1 MKTKQLF
8 FCSLTGLAL
17 LTTSCSSNDEALNGG
32 DGTTSEGKTYAQIAI
47 SVANSATTRTTTPG
61 NTGDEAYGD
70 DAEYTVND
78 LTVVLAN
85 ENDIAMQVIT
95 PELKL
100 ATDADEAD
108 KQVRVTKPFKC
119 TPGSYKVYVLVNY
132 KNSQKALT
140 PIIKGSTDM
149 KAEFGLTDIDRDGT
163 AIDGI
168 AKLSTTGNFFMTNV
182 SAPTEQKIDK
192 DATGNA
198 TKTEVDDAGKEMTAG
213 KTNLNLLQVDVERAV
228 SKVTFNN
235 TDKQPFEIKVG
246 DNIIATATLEGASLI
261 NLNKKMFLVKDGTPA
276 THKPS
281 TVTDAWP
288 YPKDPNYDQ
297 TSIDKNY
304 CEANFEQRS
313 ATVFSA
319 PNTATFYCPENTM
332 DASAQLNGQTTGV
345 VYKVKYVP
353 KDAYYTELAKD
364 GTDNYSKMFAK
375 VLNLT
380 GKEDA
385 ITDKIFT
392 EAKNTDGTDITDGT
406 FYSYNG
412 YVFRSLAGARLY
424 KAIATNTDGKAE
436 TVNDAFKNN
445 GNDPDIQTYTEGV
458 CYYTAWIKH
467 NPDGEYMQQDKYG
480 VVRNFWYELTVNSIK
495 KLGYSKPTYEK
506 PTDPDDKEEASIQVQ
521 VKIKKWRLVKQNV
534 DLE

>member
-32 DGTTSEGKTYAQIAI
+32 NGASNDGNTYAQIAI
-47 SVANSATTRTTTPG
+47 SVANSATTRAVTG

-70 DAEYTVND
+70 DNEYTVND

-95 PELKL
+95 PEMKEATNTDVADDKL
-100 ATDADEAD
+100 I
-108 KQVRVTKPFKC
+108 RVTKPFQC
-119 TPGSYKVYVLVNY
+119 TPGKYKVYVLANY
-132 KNSQKALT
+132 KNSQSSLS

-149 KAEFGLTDIDRDGT
+149 KMVFGLSD
-163 AIDGI
+163 I
-168 AKLSTTGNFFMTNV
+168 AKLYESDNFFMTNT
-182 SAPTEQKIDK
+182 SDPKAGEIKKDGTDK
-192 DATGNA
+192 
-198 TKTEVDDAGKEMTAG
+198 EVDDAGNEITDG
-213 KTNLNLLQVDVERAV
+213 KTNLNLLKVDVERAV
-228 SKVTFNN
+228 SKVTFDN
-235 TDKQPFEIKVG
+235 TDNQSFNIEVG
-246 DNIIATATLEGASLI
+246 GNTIATATLEGASLI
-261 NLNKKMFLVKDGTPA
+261 NLNKKMYLVKDKQTA
-276 THKPS
+276 TNKPS
-281 TVTDAWP
+281 TVVASVNSDWP

-297 TSIDKNY
+297 TSIDKKY

-319 PNTATFYCPENTM
+319 PSTATFYCPENTM

-353 KDAYYTELAKD
+353 KGAYYTELAKD

-495 KLGYSKPTYEK
+495 KLGYSKPTYKE
-506 PTDPDDKEEASIQVQ
+506 PTDPDDKAEASIQVQ

>member
-8 FCSLTGLAL
+8 FCGLTGLAL
-17 LTTSCSSNDEALNGG
+17 LATSCSSNDEALNGG

-47 SVANSATTRTTTPG
+47 SVANSATTRAVTG
-61 NTGDEAYGD
+61 NTGDEVFGD
-70 DAEYTVND
+70 IKEYTVND

-95 PELKL
+95 PKLKD
-100 ATDADEAD
+100 ATDEGEED
-108 KQVRVTKPFKC
+108 QRIRVTEPFKC
-119 TPGSYKVYVLVNY
+119 TPGKYKVYVLANY
-132 KNSQKALT
+132 NNSQHALT

-149 KAEFGLTDIDRDGT
+149 KAEFGITD
-163 AIDGI
+163 I
-168 AKLSTTGNFFMTNV
+168 AKLSTTGNFFMTNA

-228 SKVTFNN
+228 SKVTFDN

-261 NLNKKMFLVKDGTPA
+261 NLNKKMFLVKDGRLA
-276 THKPS
+276 TNKPS
-281 TVTDAWP
+281 TVVASVNSDWP

-297 TSIDKNY
+297 ISIDKGY
-304 CEANFEQRS
+304 CETNFFQTEASSFPAPS
-313 ATVFSA
+313 AA
-319 PNTATFYCPENTM
+319 KFYCPENTM
-332 DASAQLNGQTTGV
+332 TAAAQLNGQTTGV

-353 KDAYYTELAKD
+353 VGDYYTVLDAEN
-364 GTDNYSKMFAK
+364 GTDSYSKMFK
-375 VLNLT
+375 EVLNLAD
-380 GKEDA
+380 KDDA
-385 ITDKIFT
+385 ITNTIFT
-392 EAKNTDGTDITDGT
+392 TAEGTDGT

-412 YVFRSLAGARLY
+412 YVFKTKAGARLY
-424 KAIATNTDGKAE
+424 KAIATNPGADAA
-436 TVNDAFKNN
+436 TVNAAFKTN
-445 GNDPDIQTYTEGV
+445 GSDADIQTYTEGV

-480 VVRNFWYELTVNSIK
+480 VVRNFWYELKVNSIK
-495 KLGYSKPTYEK
+495 KLGYSKPTYKE
-506 PTDPDDKEEASIQVQ
+506 PTDPDDKAEASIQVQ